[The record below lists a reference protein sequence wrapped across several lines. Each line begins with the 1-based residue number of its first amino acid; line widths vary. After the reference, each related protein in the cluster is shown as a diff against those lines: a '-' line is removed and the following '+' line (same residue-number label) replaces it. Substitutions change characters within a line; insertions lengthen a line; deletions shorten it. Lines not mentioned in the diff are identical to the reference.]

1 MRLHTL
7 LYSPYPRRQQASAGF
22 TLIEAIVVIL
32 LLGIIGA
39 YAAPKAFN
47 TSKMTLDAQAKI
59 LASDLQRAQL
69 LATTSGSTAYFCTTS
84 SGYRV
89 QIGTACTTVAT
100 AAVAVTFENQAAL
113 PATPPSVSFN
123 SLGVPSAATS
133 FVLSSAPAGSGSITV
148 STAAVTGLVSISP

>member
-1 MRLHTL
+1 MLLHTL
-7 LYSPYPRRQQASAGF
+7 LYSPPPRRQQSSGGF
-22 TLIEAIVVIL
+22 TLIESVVVIL

-39 YAAPKAFN
+39 YVAPKAFN
-47 TSKMTLDAQAKI
+47 TSKMTLDAQAKL

-69 LATTSGSTAYFCTTS
+69 LATTSGSTVYFCTSS

-89 QIGTACTTVAT
+89 QVGTVCTTVAT
-100 AAVAVTFENQAAL
+100 AVVAVAFDNQASL
-113 PATPPSVSFN
+113 PAPPPSVSFN

-133 FVLSSAPAGSGSITV
+133 FVLSSAPVGSGSITV